1 VTINYVVYHLSD
13 FLYIFFWSGVAVD
26 GPGKDHTANISLY
39 KKTGKVK
46 ALDEEIYSM
55 LTCQSYLLSLKCF
68 HND

>member
-1 VTINYVVYHLSD
+1 MTINDDLSG

-55 LTCQSYLLSLKCF
+55 LNHFIVNFIFYL
-68 HND
+68 